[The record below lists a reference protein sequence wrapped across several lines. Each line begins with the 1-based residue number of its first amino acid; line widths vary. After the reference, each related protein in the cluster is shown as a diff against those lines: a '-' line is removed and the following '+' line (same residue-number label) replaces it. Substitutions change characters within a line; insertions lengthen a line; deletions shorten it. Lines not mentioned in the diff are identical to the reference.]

1 VFHQES
7 QGLSITRNNGLQAAS
22 GEYIYFLDSDD
33 WIENNTLKL
42 LLQEM
47 QKESADVVFMD
58 ANSFSDEKERAIE
71 QRYFRK
77 KRHKA
82 DKGIRVLSELMEEKE
97 YHSSVPLLF
106 MSAEFI
112 KRNSLCFIPEIVYED
127 MIFTYEVFLKA
138 ERVSHVNAALYQ
150 RRYRSNSI
158 MTSKKKAKD
167 YVSAKTVYE
176 KVHAYVSEEEV
187 TKQYVI
193 RCALNVLNM
202 YKKLTLQEQKEY
214 KEDYK
219 ELKRNILANNAY
231 GHQALKMR
239 CYGVGVW
246 FCYKV
251 FEKIFKK

>member
-1 VFHQES
+1 
-7 QGLSITRNNGLQAAS
+7 
-22 GEYIYFLDSDD
+22 
-33 WIENNTLKL
+33 
-42 LLQEM
+42 
-47 QKESADVVFMD
+47 
-58 ANSFSDEKERAIE
+58 
-71 QRYFRK
+71 
-77 KRHKA
+77 
-82 DKGIRVLSELMEEKE
+82 
-97 YHSSVPLLF
+97 

-138 ERVSHVNAALYQ
+138 KRVSHVNAALYQ

-158 MTSKKKAKD
+158 MTSKKKVKD

-176 KVHAYVSEEEV
+176 KVRAYVSEEEV

-193 RCALNVLNM
+193 RCALNALNM

-251 FEKIFKK
+251 FEKIFKR